1 MNEALTQLLTR
12 RSTSVKDMTAP
23 APTEAELEQILRVAT
38 RVPDHGKLAP
48 WRIIILRGEGALK
61 LGAIAADQFAKQ
73 NPEATEAQIAAEHTR
88 FTRAPL
94 CLAVISTPKLGTKPV
109 WEQELSAGAVCL
121 NILHAANALGY
132 GGKWLTEWVAYD
144 AAILAALLSSSPQ
157 RGEARWGAD
166 EAPLSPASPPPTF
179 PPLGGGSAR
188 IAGFIYLGSKKL
200 ETEDRERPE
209 LKDVVGTFK

>member
-1 MNEALTQLLTR
+1 MA
-12 RSTSVKDMTAP
+12 AP
-23 APTEAELEQILRVAT
+23 APSEAELETILRIAT

-48 WRIIILRGEGALK
+48 WRIVILRGEGALK
-61 LGAIAADQFAKQ
+61 LGAIAADIFAKQ

-132 GGKWLTEWVAYD
+132 GAKWLTEWVAYD
-144 AAILAALLSSSPQ
+144 AAILAALLNV
-157 RGEARWGAD
+157 
-166 EAPLSPASPPPTF
+166 SPATETHN
-179 PPLGGGSAR
+179 GQAR
-188 IAGFIYLGSKKL
+188 IAGFIYLGTKKL

-209 LKDVVGTFK
+209 LADVVGEFR